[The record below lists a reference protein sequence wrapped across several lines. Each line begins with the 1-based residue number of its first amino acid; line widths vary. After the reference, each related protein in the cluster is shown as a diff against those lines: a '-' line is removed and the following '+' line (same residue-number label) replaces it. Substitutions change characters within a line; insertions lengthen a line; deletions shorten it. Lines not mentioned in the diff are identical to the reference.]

1 MDAILNI
8 GIDLILVLQMFGA
21 WLLSPMQAFSA
32 LGHESFYLLIAPAAF
47 WCLDPAAGL
56 RLGIGLM
63 LSGAINS
70 IFKLLFHGPRPYW
83 FDPEI
88 KPLSSE
94 VSFGIPSAHAQNAV
108 VFWGLLAY
116 WIQRT
121 WAWIAAILLMLLIGI
136 SRLYLGMHFPSD
148 VIVGWILG
156 ILLLWLIIRLEK
168 PFLDWFHRFQPAVQ
182 ILIVFGSSL
191 GLILIGALVR
201 LGLRGWQ
208 IPQSWIELSSRA
220 PGAESIHPLSLSGL
234 VTPAGALFGLA
245 CGAIML
251 NEIGWLDAKGSG
263 WLRLGRYLL
272 GLVGVIAFW
281 KGLDVIFPD
290 GDTIIPLI
298 LRFIRYTAIGLW
310 VTYLAPLLF
319 FKLKLAKPAHLS

>member
-1 MDAILNI
+1 MD
-8 GIDLILVLQMFGA
+8 
-21 WLLSPMQAFSA
+21 S
-32 LGHESFYLLIAPAAF
+32 
-47 WCLDPAAGL
+47 
-56 RLGIGLM
+56 
-63 LSGAINS
+63 
-70 IFKLLFHGPRPYW
+70 
-83 FDPEI
+83 
-88 KPLSSE
+88 
-94 VSFGIPSAHAQNAV
+94 
-108 VFWGLLAY
+108 
-116 WIQRT
+116 
-121 WAWIAAILLMLLIGI
+121 
-136 SRLYLGMHFPSD
+136 
-148 VIVGWILG
+148 G

-168 PFLDWFHRFQPAVQ
+168 PFLDWFRRFQPAAQ

-220 PGAESIHPLSLSGL
+220 PGAESIDPLSLSGL